1 MFPLSRRSVDQRSL
15 VGRKVL
21 RSSLAVLEEVFG
33 ISSTVKLKEKVISMC
48 NVSECIESRGIE
60 KGIEKGIDKL
70 AELMRWLKSQNRFA
84 EALDVADDPV
94 LRDKLF
100 EEMALSK
107 AN

>member
-1 MFPLSRRSVDQRSL
+1 M
-15 VGRKVL
+15 
-21 RSSLAVLEEVFG
+21 RSSLAALEEVFG

-48 NVSECIESRGIE
+48 NVGECIESR
-60 KGIEKGIDKL
+60 GIEKGIDKL

-107 AN
+107 AY